1 MVTEPMESIIKDVK
15 EGMMAMFTKQRLSVE
30 K

>member
-1 MVTEPMESIIKDVK
+1 MVTEPMKSIIKDVK
-15 EGMMAMFTKQRLSVE
+15 EGMMAMFTKQRLSIE